1 LQGLRVLPK
10 PTIERR
16 EIARLRRQIS
26 YYCGVI
32 ARSVS
37 RERIR
42 LVHAVVRRR
51 ERQLLE
57 VLATRH

>member
-10 PTIERR
+10 PTMERR
-16 EIARLRRQIS
+16 EIARLRREIS

-42 LVHAVVRRR
+42 LVHA
-51 ERQLLE
+51 
-57 VLATRH
+57 